1 MAIADSWNK
10 ITTFFTETRSELKK
24 VTFPPRKEVVATTIV
39 VLIASVVFAFFLWV
53 ADMVI
58 VNIYEWVLRALGK

>member
-1 MAIADSWNK
+1 VGLADSWSK
-10 ITTFFTETRSELKK
+10 VTGFFTETRSELKK

-39 VLIASVVFAFFLWV
+39 VLVASVVFAFYLWI

-58 VNIYEWVLRALGK
+58 VRLYEMTLRAFGS

>member
-10 ITTFFTETRSELKK
+10 MTTFFAETRSELKK

-58 VNIYEWVLRALGK
+58 VSIYEWVLRALGK

>member
-10 ITTFFTETRSELKK
+10 ITTFFAETRSELKK

-53 ADMVI
+53 SDMVI
-58 VNIYEWVLRALGK
+58 VRIYEWVLRALGR

>member
-24 VTFPPRKEVVATTIV
+24 VTFPPRKEVVATTFV

>member
-1 MAIADSWNK
+1 M
-10 ITTFFTETRSELKK
+10 TGFVTETRSELKK

-39 VLIASVVFAFFLWV
+39 VLVASIVFAFFLWV

-58 VNIYEWVLRALGK
+58 VRAYEGILRAFGA

>member
-1 MAIADSWNK
+1 VGLADSWNK
-10 ITTFFTETRSELKK
+10 ITGFFTETRSELKK

-39 VLIASVVFAFFLWV
+39 VLVASVVFAFYLWA

-58 VNIYEWVLRALGK
+58 VRLYELILRAFGK

>member
-1 MAIADSWNK
+1 MGIADSWSK
-10 ITTFFTETRSELKK
+10 ITGFFTETRSELKK

-39 VLIASVVFAFFLWV
+39 VLIASVVFAFYLWI

-58 VNIYEWVLRALGK
+58 VRLYEMILRAFGS